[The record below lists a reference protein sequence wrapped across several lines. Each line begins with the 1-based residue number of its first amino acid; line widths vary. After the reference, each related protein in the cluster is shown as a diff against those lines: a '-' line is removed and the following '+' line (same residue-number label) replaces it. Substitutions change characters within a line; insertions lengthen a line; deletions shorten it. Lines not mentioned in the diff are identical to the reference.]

1 MAHLAHEVPEGAVAV
16 RCKVQPVVVL
26 RGERQ
31 FHEAVGWELGP
42 PRRAHALFE
51 QAAFHMLGKR
61 QELCASAAA
70 RGFRDALSFFNQ
82 LYLQALLHC
91 VERSSNH
98 SNLQ

>member
-1 MAHLAHEVPEGAVAV
+1 
-16 RCKVQPVVVL
+16 L

-70 RGFRDALSFFNQ
+70 
-82 LYLQALLHC
+82 
-91 VERSSNH
+91 
-98 SNLQ
+98 